1 MTENVKKSIVL
12 HMEDNIELQ
21 KLITALSPVVK
32 VFGLELSIRLEQSSE
47 DTNILRE
54 AIIRGTYNNLQY
66 KDGKI
71 SCNYLKE
78 CIEHLDSINESDL
91 VKSIHY
97 DNKSDELKIQVHNA
111 NDIGRLSDAQ
121 TLLTSVRTLF
131 THDTT
136 VSFTL

>member
-1 MTENVKKSIVL
+1 MTDVKKSIVL

-21 KLITALSPVVK
+21 KLVTALSPIVK

-47 DTNILRE
+47 DANILRE
-54 AIIRGTYNNLQY
+54 TIIRGTYNNLQY

-71 SCNYLKE
+71 SCNYLKD

-97 DNKSDELKIQVHNA
+97 NNKSDELTIQVHNA

-121 TLLTSVRTLF
+121 TLLACVRTLF

-136 VSFTL
+136 VSFTV